1 MSNLNANLNVDLF
14 IPIVSKGCVHNL
26 KIMSYRHFTLKKVKQ
41 ELKIKVVEDQ
51 ERFSQIK
58 EVSDYLSTTLR
69 YNIPLAL
76 AVGTEK
82 ARSELIIANRLLEVR
97 RLRNDKISFF
107 SGINFDVDKDKDLNG
122 FCDFIIS
129 KSPEQFYLNA
139 PIITIVE
146 AKNENITGGLGQ
158 CIAEMFASSIFNDQ
172 EGEHLPKIYGAVTT
186 GNTWRFL
193 EYQDKTAFID
203 RVEYHISN
211 VNQIVGI
218 LTEMAT

>member
-1 MSNLNANLNVDLF
+1 
-14 IPIVSKGCVHNL
+14 
-26 KIMSYRHFTLKKVKQ
+26 MSYRHFTLKKVKQ

-107 SGINFDVDKDKDLNG
+107 SCINFDVDKDLNG
-122 FCDFIIS
+122 
-129 KSPEQFYLNA
+129 
-139 PIITIVE
+139 
-146 AKNENITGGLGQ
+146 
-158 CIAEMFASSIFNDQ
+158 
-172 EGEHLPKIYGAVTT
+172 
-186 GNTWRFL
+186 
-193 EYQDKTAFID
+193 
-203 RVEYHISN
+203 
-211 VNQIVGI
+211 
-218 LTEMAT
+218 

>member
-1 MSNLNANLNVDLF
+1 MFGPSIGWTDENKCSLS
-14 IPIVSKGCVHNL
+14 PIINL
-26 KIMSYRHFTLKKVKQ
+26 KIMSDSHFTLKKVKP

-51 ERFSQIK
+51 ELFSKIK
-58 EVSDYLSTTLR
+58 EVSDYLSTTLK

-82 ARSELIIANRLLEVR
+82 ARSDLIIANRLLEVR

-107 SGINFDVDKDKDLNG
+107 SGINFEVDKNQDLNG

-146 AKNENITGGLGQ
+146 A
-158 CIAEMFASSIFNDQ
+158 
-172 EGEHLPKIYGAVTT
+172 
-186 GNTWRFL
+186 
-193 EYQDKTAFID
+193 
-203 RVEYHISN
+203 
-211 VNQIVGI
+211 VG
-218 LTEMAT
+218 